1 MDTAF
6 LLAYSFGQFFWGDL
20 GDRVSAKRTVTAG
33 MYGVGAVVG
42 LYTAA
47 AFLGLSPGW
56 WLGAAFFLAARC
68 AP

>member
-1 MDTAF
+1 
-6 LLAYSFGQFFWGDL
+6 
-20 GDRVSAKRTVTAG
+20 
-33 MYGVGAVVG
+33 MYGVGAVVS

-56 WLGAAFFLAARC
+56 WLGPAFFLAARC